1 MHIAIPAERLVGE
14 HRVAATPDT
23 VKKLAAMGHAVSV
36 EQGAGLAAA
45 IPDAAF
51 ADAGATLSAN
61 RAAMLAA
68 ADIVLTVRAPDE
80 AMLAEIREGA
90 LLIGM
95 LAPYANAALP
105 RMAERKLS
113 AFALELLP
121 RTTRAQSMDVLS
133 SQNNI
138 AGYKAVLL
146 ATQFYPRFMPMLM
159 TAAGTVKP
167 ARVLILGI
175 GVAGLQAIA
184 TAKRL
189 GAVVEAYDVR
199 PATREQVESL
209 GGKFIEVPMSEE
221 EKAASSGV
229 YAREMTPEF
238 LARQNALIAKH
249 AQAADIVI
257 TTALIP
263 GKPAPR
269 LIDAATVAA
278 MKPGSVIVDLAAES
292 GGNCELTRLNE
303 AQLSD
308 NGVHLV
314 GYGNLPAMLAAD
326 ASSLYARNLL
336 TFLGLLLDKDGLKL
350 NLDDDLLAAT
360 LIAHQGELRFGRPA
374 PAATAAAI
382 KDKEPQ
388 HG

>member
-1 MHIAIPAERLVGE
+1 MNIVIPAERLAGE

-23 VKKLAAMGHAVSV
+23 VKKLVGTGHAVAV

-45 IPDAAF
+45 LPDAAF
-51 ADAGATLSAN
+51 VAAGATIAE
-61 RAAMLAA
+61 RRQEMLAA
-68 ADIVLTVRAPDE
+68 ADIVLAVRMPE
-80 AMLAEIREGA
+80 AADVAALKPGA
-90 LLIGM
+90 VLVGM
-95 LAPYANAALP
+95 LAPYQNPLLPQLAAQ
-105 RMAERKLS
+105 RVS

-146 ATQFYPRFMPMLM
+146 AGQFYPRFMPMLM
-159 TAAGTVKP
+159 TAAGTVK
-167 ARVLILGI
+167 AAKVLVLGV

-209 GGKFIEVPMSEE
+209 GAKFVEMPMTDE
-221 EKAASSGV
+221 EKAASGGV
-229 YAREMTPEF
+229 YAREMSAEF
-238 LARQNALIAKH
+238 LARQNELLAKR
-249 AQAADIVI
+249 AAAADIVI
-257 TTALIP
+257 STALIP

-269 LIDAATVAA
+269 LLSADAVAA
-278 MKPGSVIVDLAAES
+278 MKPGSVIVDLAAEA
-292 GGNCELTRLNE
+292 GGNCELTRPGE
-303 AQLSD
+303 AWLSD

-314 GYGNLPAMLAAD
+314 GLANLPAMLAAD
-326 ASSLYARNLL
+326 ASSLYARNLH
-336 TFLGLLLDKDGLKL
+336 TFLGLLLGEGGLTL
-350 NLDDDLLAAT
+350 DLDDELVAAT
-360 LIAHQGELRFGRPA
+360 LVTHQGEQRFGAVARPA
-374 PAATAAAI
+374 EAANH
-382 KDKEPQ
+382 DKEPH

>member
-1 MHIAIPAERLVGE
+1 MNIVIPAERLAGE

-23 VKKLAAMGHAVSV
+23 VKKLVGAGHAVAV

-45 IPDAAF
+45 LPDAAF
-51 ADAGATLSAN
+51 VAAGATIAE
-61 RAAMLAA
+61 RRQEMLAA
-68 ADIVLTVRAPDE
+68 ADIVLAVRMPE
-80 AMLAEIREGA
+80 AADVAALKPGA
-90 LLIGM
+90 VLVGM
-95 LAPYANAALP
+95 LAPYQNPLLPQLAAQ
-105 RMAERKLS
+105 RVS

-146 ATQFYPRFMPMLM
+146 AGQFYPRFMPMLM
-159 TAAGTVKP
+159 TAAGTVK
-167 ARVLILGI
+167 AAKVLVLGV

-209 GGKFIEVPMSEE
+209 GAKFVEMPMTDE
-221 EKAASSGV
+221 EKAASGGV
-229 YAREMTPEF
+229 YAREMSAEF
-238 LARQNALIAKH
+238 LARQNELLAKR
-249 AQAADIVI
+249 AAAADIVI
-257 TTALIP
+257 STALIP

-269 LIDAATVAA
+269 LLSADAVAA
-278 MKPGSVIVDLAAES
+278 MKPGSVIVDLAAEA
-292 GGNCELTRLNE
+292 GGNCELTRPGE
-303 AQLSD
+303 AWLSD

-314 GYGNLPAMLAAD
+314 GLANLPAMLAAD
-326 ASSLYARNLL
+326 ASSLYARNLH
-336 TFLGLLLDKDGLKL
+336 TFLGLLLGEGGLTL
-350 NLDDDLLAAT
+350 DLDDELVAAT
-360 LIAHQGELRFGRPA
+360 LVTHQGEQRFGAVARPA
-374 PAATAAAI
+374 EAANH
-382 KDKEPQ
+382 DKEPH

>member
-1 MHIAIPAERLVGE
+1 MNIVIPAERLAGE

-23 VKKLAAMGHAVSV
+23 VKKLVGAGHAVAV

-45 IPDAAF
+45 LPDAAF
-51 ADAGATLSAN
+51 VAAGATIAE
-61 RAAMLAA
+61 RRQEMLAA
-68 ADIVLTVRAPDE
+68 ADIVLAVRMPE
-80 AMLAEIREGA
+80 AADVAALKPGA
-90 LLIGM
+90 VLVGM
-95 LAPYANAALP
+95 LAPYQNPLLPQLAAQ
-105 RMAERKLS
+105 RVS

-146 ATQFYPRFMPMLM
+146 AGQFYPRFMPMLM
-159 TAAGTVKP
+159 TAAGTVK
-167 ARVLILGI
+167 AAKVLVLGV

-209 GGKFIEVPMSEE
+209 GAKFVEMPMTDE
-221 EKAASSGV
+221 EKAASGGV
-229 YAREMTPEF
+229 YAREMSAEF
-238 LARQNALIAKH
+238 LARQNELLAKR
-249 AQAADIVI
+249 AAAADIVI
-257 TTALIP
+257 STALIP

-269 LIDAATVAA
+269 LLSADAVAA
-278 MKPGSVIVDLAAES
+278 MKPGSVIVDLAAEA
-292 GGNCELTRLNE
+292 GGNCELTRPGE
-303 AQLSD
+303 AWLSD

-314 GYGNLPAMLAAD
+314 GLANLPAMLAAD
-326 ASSLYARNLL
+326 ASSLYARNLH
-336 TFLGLLLDKDGLKL
+336 TFLGLLLGEGGLTL
-350 NLDDDLLAAT
+350 DLDDELVAAT
-360 LIAHQGELRFGRPA
+360 LVTHQGEQRFGTVARPA
-374 PAATAAAI
+374 EAANH
-382 KDKEPQ
+382 DKEPH

>member
-1 MHIAIPAERLVGE
+1 MNIVIPAERLAGE

-23 VKKLAAMGHAVSV
+23 VKKLVGAGHAVAV

-45 IPDAAF
+45 LPDAAF
-51 ADAGATLSAN
+51 VAAGATIAE
-61 RAAMLAA
+61 RRQEMLAA
-68 ADIVLTVRAPDE
+68 ADIVLAVRMPE
-80 AMLAEIREGA
+80 AADVAALKPGA
-90 LLIGM
+90 VLIGM
-95 LAPYANAALP
+95 LAPYQNPLLPQLAAQ
-105 RMAERKLS
+105 RAS

-146 ATQFYPRFMPMLM
+146 AGQFYPRFMPMLM
-159 TAAGTVKP
+159 TAAGTVK
-167 ARVLILGI
+167 AAKVLVLGV

-209 GGKFIEVPMSEE
+209 GAKFVEMPMTDE
-221 EKAASSGV
+221 EKAASGGV
-229 YAREMTPEF
+229 YAREMSAEF
-238 LARQNALIAKH
+238 LARQNELLAKR
-249 AQAADIVI
+249 AAAADIVI
-257 TTALIP
+257 STALIP

-269 LIDAATVAA
+269 LLSADAVAA
-278 MKPGSVIVDLAAES
+278 MKPGSVIVDLAAEA
-292 GGNCELTRLNE
+292 GGNCELTRPGE
-303 AQLSD
+303 AWLTD

-314 GYGNLPAMLAAD
+314 GLTNLPAMLAAD
-326 ASSLYARNLL
+326 ASSLYARNLH
-336 TFLGLLLDKDGLKL
+336 TFLGLLLGEGGLTL
-350 NLDDDLLAAT
+350 DLDDELVAAT
-360 LIAHQGELRFGRPA
+360 LVTHQGEQRFGAVARPA
-374 PAATAAAI
+374 EAANH
-382 KDKEPQ
+382 DKEPH

>member
-1 MHIAIPAERLVGE
+1 MNIVIPAERLAGE

-23 VKKLAAMGHAVSV
+23 VKKLVGAGHAVAV

-45 IPDAAF
+45 LPDAAF
-51 ADAGATLSAN
+51 VAAGATIAE
-61 RAAMLAA
+61 RRQEMLAA
-68 ADIVLTVRAPDE
+68 ADIVLAVRMPE
-80 AMLAEIREGA
+80 AADIAALKPGA
-90 LLIGM
+90 VLVGM
-95 LAPYANAALP
+95 LAPYQNPLLPQLAAQ
-105 RMAERKLS
+105 RVS

-146 ATQFYPRFMPMLM
+146 AGQFYPRFMPMLM
-159 TAAGTVKP
+159 TAAGTVK
-167 ARVLILGI
+167 AAKVLVLGV

-209 GGKFIEVPMSEE
+209 GAKFVEMPMTDE
-221 EKAASSGV
+221 EKAASGGV
-229 YAREMTPEF
+229 YAREMSAEF
-238 LARQNALIAKH
+238 LARQNELLAKR
-249 AQAADIVI
+249 AAAADIVI
-257 TTALIP
+257 STALIP

-269 LIDAATVAA
+269 LLSADAVAA
-278 MKPGSVIVDLAAES
+278 MKPGSVIVDLAAEA
-292 GGNCELTRLNE
+292 GGNCELTRPGE
-303 AQLSD
+303 AWLSD

-314 GYGNLPAMLAAD
+314 GLANLPAMLAAD
-326 ASSLYARNLL
+326 ASSLYARNLH
-336 TFLGLLLDKDGLKL
+336 TFLGLLLGEGGLTL
-350 NLDDDLLAAT
+350 DLDDELVAAT
-360 LIAHQGELRFGRPA
+360 LVTHQGEQRFGAVARPA
-374 PAATAAAI
+374 EAANH
-382 KDKEPQ
+382 DKEPH

>member
-1 MHIAIPAERLVGE
+1 MQIAIPAERLAGE
-14 HRVAATPDT
+14 HRVAATPET
-23 VKKLAAMGHAVSV
+23 VKKLVAAGHAVSV
-36 EQGAGLAAA
+36 QAGAGLAAA
-45 IPDAAF
+45 IPDAAY
-51 ADAGATLSAN
+51 ADAGAAIAPQRQPLLAN
-61 RAAMLAA
+61 
-68 ADIVLTVRAPDE
+68 ADITLCVRAPE
-80 AMLAEIREGA
+80 ADDIAA
-90 LLIGM
+90 LKPGSTLIGM
-95 LAPYANAALP
+95 LSPYHNPLLPQLAA
-105 RMAERKLS
+105 RGVS

-146 ATQFYPRFMPMLM
+146 ACQYYPRFMPMLM
-159 TAAGTVKP
+159 TAAGTVKA
-167 ARVLILGI
+167 ARVLVLGV

-209 GGKFIEVPMSEE
+209 GAKFVEVPMSED

-238 LARQNALIAKH
+238 LARQNELLAKR
-249 AQAADIVI
+249 AAAADIVI

-269 LIDAATVAA
+269 LLSAAAVAG
-278 MKPGSVIVDLAAES
+278 MRPGSVIVDLAAEA
-292 GGNCELTRLNE
+292 GGNCELTRAGE
-303 AQLSD
+303 AHLSD

-314 GYGNLPAMLAAD
+314 GLANLPAMLAAD

-336 TFLGLLLDKDGLKL
+336 TFLGLLLSPEGLKL
-350 NLDDDLLAAT
+350 DLDDDIVAAT
-360 LIAHQGELRFGRPA
+360 LVAHQGEQRFGA
-374 PAATAAAI
+374 PAKPAAAAQT
-382 KDKEPQ
+382 DKEPH